1 MNTAQVS
8 PPDVAM
14 ATPTAAAATV
24 KTSLSCR
31 TSSTSRINTEC
42 ISHHWTIE
50 NFSKCQFFQSGTCF
64 SEEFPKDPSQVRL
77 KLRLDLTKD
86 YASICVVPVQGM
98 QGRNCVYT
106 LTLLGEAGKPV
117 QRFFHN
123 GFHTLYR
130 GHTNYLGIEIGKFF
144 LYNPENV
151 CITKGDTLSI
161 LFEVE
166 FLADSTNTPV
176 KRTDIPVSPLLKN
189 IATLL
194 EDQSFGNVQLTVQ
207 RRNLYA
213 HRDVLMLSSPVFGA
227 MFSHPTKESQEQAI
241 HLPDQSF
248 DAMREMLLFIYTGDV
263 PNLDKVA
270 EDLYVAAD
278 KYSMGE
284 LKTLCGDYLGA
295 NLTVERA
302 ADAFVLSN
310 MYSDVDLCKSVA
322 RFIADHLVAVQRTSG
337 WKNIWG
343 KPDITEKLF
352 MFIADIGNTLDSPN

>member
-1 MNTAQVS
+1 MEAGQGPVHDRATA
-8 PPDVAM
+8 
-14 ATPTAAAATV
+14 ATP

-50 NFSKCQFFQSGTCF
+50 NFTKCQFFQSGTFF
-64 SEEFPKDPSQVRL
+64 SEEFPKDSPLVRL

-86 YASICVVPVQGM
+86 YASICVVPVHGM

-106 LTLLGEAGKPV
+106 LTLLGEAGRPV
-117 QRFFHN
+117 QRYFHN

-130 GHTNYLGIEIGKFF
+130 GSTNYLGIELCKAF
-144 LYNPENV
+144 LYNRENK
-151 CITKGDTLSI
+151 CIHGDALSI

-166 FLADSTNTPV
+166 FLANSTNTPI

-189 IATLL
+189 LAGLL
-194 EDQSFGNVQLTVQ
+194 EDKSFGNVQLTVQ
-207 RRNLYA
+207 QRNLYA

-227 MFSHPTKESQEQAI
+227 MFSHPTKESQEQVI

-248 DAMREMLLFIYTGDV
+248 DAMREMLLFIYTGEV

-278 KYSMGE
+278 KYSMSE
-284 LKTLCGDYLGA
+284 LKTLCGDYLGS

-310 MYSDVDLCKSVA
+310 MYSDAELSQSIA
-322 RFIADHLVAVQRTSG
+322 RFIADHLVAVQRTAG

-343 KPDITEKLF
+343 KPDITERLF
-352 MFIADIGNTLDSPN
+352 MLIADIGNTLESAT

>member
-1 MNTAQVS
+1 MASGQTS
-8 PPDVAM
+8 PQDGTVA
-14 ATPTAAAATV
+14 ASKP
-24 KTSLSCR
+24 SLSCR

-42 ISHHWTIE
+42 LSHHWTIE
-50 NFSKCQFFQSGTCF
+50 NFRKCQFFQSGTCH
-64 SEEFPKDPSQVRL
+64 SEEFPKDSHQVRL
-77 KLRLDLTKD
+77 KLRLDLARD
-86 YASICVVPVQGM
+86 HASICVVPVHGM

-106 LTLLGEAGKPV
+106 LTLLGEGGRPI
-117 QRFFHN
+117 QRYFHN
-123 GFHTLYR
+123 GFHSLYR
-130 GHTNYLGIEIGKFF
+130 GSNNYIGIEIAKSF
-144 LYNPENV
+144 LYDPDIQCMN
-151 CITKGDTLSI
+151 GDSLSI

-189 IATLL
+189 ISSLL
-194 EDQSFGNVQLTVQ
+194 EEKSFGNVQLTVQ

-241 HLPDQSF
+241 NLPDQSF
-248 DAMREMLLFIYTGDV
+248 DAMKEMLLFIYTGEV

-284 LKTLCGDYLGA
+284 LKSLCGDYLGA

-302 ADAFVLSN
+302 ADGFVLAN
-310 MYSDVDLCKSVA
+310 MYSDNDLCRSIA
-322 RFIADHLVAVQRTSG
+322 RFIADHLVSVQRTSG
-337 WKNIWG
+337 WRNIWG
-343 KPDITEKLF
+343 KPDITERLF
-352 MFIADIGNTLDSPN
+352 MFIADIGSTPDSPK

>member
-1 MNTAQVS
+1 MDSGQGPVQER
-8 PPDVAM
+8 
-14 ATPTAAAATV
+14 AAATTP

-50 NFSKCQFFQSGTCF
+50 NFTKCQFFQSGTCF
-64 SEEFPKDPSQVRL
+64 SEEFPKDSSQVRL

-86 YASICVVPVQGM
+86 YASVCVVPLQGM
-98 QGRNCVYT
+98 QGRSCVYT
-106 LTLLGEAGKPV
+106 LKLLGEAGRPV
-117 QRFFHN
+117 HRYQHN

-130 GHTNYLGIEIGKFF
+130 GSTNYQGIELCKSF
-144 LYNPENV
+144 LYNPDNR
-151 CITKGDTLSI
+151 CLLGDALSL

-176 KRTDIPVSPLLKN
+176 KRADIPLSPLLKN
-189 IATLL
+189 LGTLL
-194 EDQSFGNVQLTVQ
+194 EDKSFGNVQLTVQ
-207 RRNLYA
+207 QRNLYA

-227 MFSHPTKESQEQAI
+227 MFSHPTKESQEQVI

-248 DAMREMLLFIYTGDV
+248 EAMREMLLFIYTGEV

-270 EDLYVAAD
+270 EDLYMAAD

-284 LKTLCGDYLGA
+284 LKALCGDYLGA

-310 MYSDVDLCKSVA
+310 MYSDAELSWSIA
-322 RFIADHLVAVQRTSG
+322 RFIADHLVSVQRTAG
-337 WKNIWG
+337 WRNIWG
-343 KPDITEKLF
+343 KPDITERLF
-352 MFIADIGNTLDSPN
+352 MLIADIGHSLEASSSSPPT

>member
-1 MNTAQVS
+1 MEPGQGSVQ
-8 PPDVAM
+8 DR
-14 ATPTAAAATV
+14 AAPV
-24 KTSLSCR
+24 VPKTSLSCR

-64 SEEFPKDPSQVRL
+64 SEEFPKDSSLVRL

-86 YASICVVPVQGM
+86 YASICVVAVQGM

-106 LTLLGEAGKPV
+106 LTLLGEAGRPV
-117 QRFFHN
+117 QRYFHN

-130 GHTNYLGIEIGKFF
+130 GSTNYLGIELCKAF
-144 LYNPENV
+144 LYNPENH
-151 CITKGDTLSI
+151 CIHGDALSI

-166 FLADSTNTPV
+166 FLADSTNTPI

-189 IATLL
+189 LAGLL
-194 EDQSFGNVQLTVQ
+194 EDKSFGNVQLTVQ
-207 RRNLYA
+207 QRNLYA

-248 DAMREMLLFIYTGDV
+248 DAMREMLLFIYTGEV

-284 LKTLCGDYLGA
+284 LKTLCGDYLGS

-310 MYSDVDLCKSVA
+310 MYSDAELSRSIA
-322 RFIADHLVAVQRTSG
+322 RFIADHLVAVQRTAG
-337 WKNIWG
+337 WRNIWG
-343 KPDITEKLF
+343 KPDITERLF
-352 MFIADIGNTLDSPN
+352 MLIADIGNTLDGAT